1 MTPPFDPRV
10 LTRVPATRW
19 PVSALGAIGVAA
31 GLTTIALAFTITNL
45 VVAVVHG
52 HPVLGTSLWLLG
64 LFSLRALLAAANEL
78 VGTWAGIQ
86 VSTALREHLID
97 AWLERDASVIMVS
110 HRRDGPAVDRFID
123 LSRRTGNPDQVG

>member
-78 VGTWAGIQ
+78 VGTWAGMQ
-86 VSTALREHLID
+86 VSTALREHLIS
-97 AWLERDASVIMVS
+97 AWPRTRRCRWPGASTWPCRPTA
-110 HRRDGPAVDRFID
+110 RRRGAC
-123 LSRRTGNPDQVG
+123 